1 MKLRKPHNGA
11 TVNLHTKVQQEFIER
26 IQANGIIAAQEW
38 LRIFKKNQELS
49 YPESVHFSWETEEE
63 EVLLEI
69 SESPD
74 FDNARKIRVKGTE
87 WAEANLL
94 IGHTYFWRVNG
105 STPFC
110 FETEG
115 VCPRFVRVDGVLNVR
130 DLGGGKIRQGLAY
143 RGSELNGYFN
153 ISEEGKK
160 TFTEQLRIKTQLDLR
175 LEWFEKLDAS
185 PAGETVRLVQ
195 IPYRP
200 YKEVFE
206 ERYRNAICEIM
217 DLFADESNYPVYFHC
232 VGGADRTGMIAQFLR
247 AIAGE
252 TEETLHLDYELT
264 SLSSYAF
271 DFNSEGFRFR
281 TAPYYV
287 EFLNMLEAYAP
298 GEPLEMRLLAFLEAC
313 GVTKACMAK
322 IRAILTAQ
330 ER

>member
-1 MKLRKPHNGA
+1 MKLLEPHDGA
-11 TVNLHTKVQQEFIER
+11 KVSLHTNVQKELIER
-26 IQANGIIAAQEW
+26 IHASDITTALEW
-38 LRIFKKNQELS
+38 LRTFKKNQELS
-49 YPESVHFSWETEEE
+49 YPEPVRFLWETREEE
-63 EVLLEI
+63 ALLEI
-69 SESPD
+69 SETPG
-74 FDNARKIRVKGTE
+74 FENAKKVCVKGNNWTE
-87 WAEANLL
+87 ENLL

-105 STPFC
+105 SEPFC
-110 FETEG
+110 FETECA
-115 VCPRFVRVDGVLNVR
+115 CPRFIRVDGVLNVR
-130 DLGGGKIRQGLAY
+130 DLGGEKIRQGIVY

-160 TFTEQLRIKTQLDLR
+160 VFKEQLNIKTQLDLR
-175 LEWFEKLDAS
+175 LEWFGKLELS
-185 PAGETVRLVQ
+185 PTGDVVRLVQ

-217 DLFADESNYPVYFHC
+217 DLFADESNYPIYFHC

-264 SLSSYAF
+264 SLSSYAY

-298 GEPLEMRLLAFLEAC
+298 GEPLEKRLLAFLEAC
-313 GVTKACMAK
+313 GVTKMCIEK
-322 IRAILTAQ
+322 IRTILTA
-330 ER
+330 RKI